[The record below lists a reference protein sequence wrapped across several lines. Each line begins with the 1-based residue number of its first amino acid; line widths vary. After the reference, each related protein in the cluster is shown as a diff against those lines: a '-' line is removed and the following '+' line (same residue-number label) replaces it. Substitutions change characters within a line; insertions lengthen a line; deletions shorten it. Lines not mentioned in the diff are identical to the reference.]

1 MNKKKINI
9 PIEKAKELVKIL
21 QEGIDKSES
30 PEKYNEAITDC
41 INYDKIID
49 FLYHK
54 NVCVFAPFTILGE
67 NQIRSYDMRRD
78 YFHVDFKNWCNCLTK
93 KQVKRLIAF
102 NKLQNIANYLYLKD
116 GFKPDFDNPKATQ
129 FVIFRSEHTQE
140 PYLAMQ
146 GVANSSFVYFKTEED
161 AEAAIKMMGKKS
173 LDDLF
178 IIE

>member
-1 MNKKKINI
+1 MGNKTINI
-9 PIEKAKELVKIL
+9 SIEKAKELVKIL
-21 QEGIDKSES
+21 QEGIDKAES

-41 INYDKIID
+41 TNYSKVID
-49 FLYHK
+49 ILFRK
-54 NVCVFAPFTILGE
+54 NACVFSPVTGE
-67 NQIRSYDMRRD
+67 NQILVSDTRRD
-78 YFHVDFKNWCNCLTK
+78 YFHVDFKKWYNCLTK
-93 KQVKRLIAF
+93 KQAKRIMAF

-116 GFKPDFDNPKATQ
+116 GFKPDFGNPKARQ

-161 AEAAIKMMGKKS
+161 AELAIKMMGKES

-178 IIE
+178 EIE